1 MNLTTAIAVVIALL
15 GAAMIAGV
23 FFAFSS
29 FVMPALA
36 RLPAA
41 GGISAMQSI
50 NVVVLNKS
58 FLGLFVGTAL
68 ISLLLATRSLMS
80 WGAPSAPWLLAGALL
95 YLLGTFLVTGVGN
108 VPLNDQ
114 LEAVPATTPEAV
126 AVWTRYLDRWT
137 LLNTVRAT
145 AAGVAALVW
154 LVGLMVSAP
163 DA

>member
-50 NVVVLNKS
+50 NVV
-58 FLGLFVGTAL
+58 
-68 ISLLLATRSLMS
+68 
-80 WGAPSAPWLLAGALL
+80 
-95 YLLGTFLVTGVGN
+95 
-108 VPLNDQ
+108 
-114 LEAVPATTPEAV
+114 
-126 AVWTRYLDRWT
+126 
-137 LLNTVRAT
+137 
-145 AAGVAALVW
+145 
-154 LVGLMVSAP
+154 GLMVSAP

>member
-23 FFAFSS
+23 FFFAFSS

-50 NVVVLNKS
+50 NVV
-58 FLGLFVGTAL
+58 
-68 ISLLLATRSLMS
+68 
-80 WGAPSAPWLLAGALL
+80 
-95 YLLGTFLVTGVGN
+95 
-108 VPLNDQ
+108 
-114 LEAVPATTPEAV
+114 
-126 AVWTRYLDRWT
+126 
-137 LLNTVRAT
+137 
-145 AAGVAALVW
+145 
-154 LVGLMVSAP
+154 GLMVSAP